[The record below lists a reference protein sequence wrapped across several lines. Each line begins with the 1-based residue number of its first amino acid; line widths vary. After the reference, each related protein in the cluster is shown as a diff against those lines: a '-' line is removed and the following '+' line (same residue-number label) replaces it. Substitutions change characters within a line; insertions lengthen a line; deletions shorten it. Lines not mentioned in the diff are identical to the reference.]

1 MKHNSEKKKKKRER
15 LCGFQA
21 PRRLGTR
28 TVEENSGSGRD
39 IVQSECRAGD
49 QDPSSLP
56 CTQLMAH
63 SLVPGVG
70 SVMLQAQG
78 NPAQCL
84 FG

>member
-1 MKHNSEKKKKKRER
+1 MKHNSGKKKKKR
-15 LCGFQA
+15 LCGFQVPRLG
-21 PRRLGTR
+21 PRR
-28 TVEENSGSGRD
+28 TVVENSGSGRG
-39 IVQSECRAGD
+39 IVQPECRAGD

-63 SLVPGVG
+63 ILVPGVG

-78 NPAQCL
+78 SPAQCL